1 MATQSGWCHQTR
13 VQRELKSIV
22 FERLSELQSE
32 TKREDEEPTRY
43 WRWFSEES
51 ECGAGNEVRNR
62 LETGE
67 IYSEAGEDDR
77 QVLATITYE
86 RTQAS
91 VSPLDNAVSVSA
103 APIVS
108 SRASPNPTSQVIPL
122 SNSVDGSTVSD
133 PPAVKLKQERVLDT
147 RAHSGLNSGG
157 LTLSTSRHDSTGG
170 HYVLCDSP
178 DGLPASTNKSPLLFV
193 DFAAYSRGRSLRSVY
208 KASSESFAAP
218 TTEHSLIGEGAVS
231 STRENMPDAKHSSS
245 AMGLSHDDTVDW
257 EQLRD
262 SRYFKDGKGA
272 TVWYR
277 TSGPYSV
284 CQPPSSLPTS
294 VDELYIHRDERN
306 SRSKCW
312 VVNAEGCWVAV
323 HVGDMQPS
331 SPLRRLIFQRNGD
344 PSWVT
349 RKTYNVYRSR
359 WRRGRAIR
367 RSGRLREGEIRMA
380 TGHGIYTRLEYLQI
394 PRLLGTFPRRH
405 DLRSYDMWTKPG
417 PTYAVVCKDAVG
429 EKCGHAHDR
438 TRPAFFVFLPPMIT
452 ELCRYR
458 YPSSIRTL
466 YIGARQHVVHYALC
480 WINCF
485 LAWQMSNRVG
495 GRLERLLHV
504 SLLAAPI
511 GRSDNV
517 MDDVY
522 ERLQTMR
529 WESSG
534 W

>member
-1 MATQSGWCHQTR
+1 MLPPGL
-13 VQRELKSIV
+13 QRRGTLV
-22 FERLSELQSE
+22 FPGDHDQALIPSRDLEN
-32 TKREDEEPTRY
+32 
-43 WRWFSEES
+43 WRTTYPNRQHFLRILPA
-51 ECGAGNEVRNR
+51 CRR

-77 QVLATITYE
+77 QVLATITY
-86 RTQAS
+86 
-91 VSPLDNAVSVSA
+91 DNAVSVSA

-331 SPLRRLIFQRNGD
+331 SPLRRLIFQPDGAEAVLFGTMNKLKARFGL
-344 PSWVT
+344 W
-349 RKTYNVYRSR
+349 
-359 WRRGRAIR
+359 
-367 RSGRLREGEIRMA
+367 
-380 TGHGIYTRLEYLQI
+380 GI
-394 PRLLGTFPRRH
+394 
-405 DLRSYDMWTKPG
+405 
-417 PTYAVVCKDAVG
+417 
-429 EKCGHAHDR
+429 
-438 TRPAFFVFLPPMIT
+438 
-452 ELCRYR
+452 
-458 YPSSIRTL
+458 
-466 YIGARQHVVHYALC
+466 
-480 WINCF
+480 
-485 LAWQMSNRVG
+485 
-495 GRLERLLHV
+495 
-504 SLLAAPI
+504 
-511 GRSDNV
+511 SD
-517 MDDVY
+517 
-522 ERLQTMR
+522 Q
-529 WESSG
+529 
-534 W
+534 